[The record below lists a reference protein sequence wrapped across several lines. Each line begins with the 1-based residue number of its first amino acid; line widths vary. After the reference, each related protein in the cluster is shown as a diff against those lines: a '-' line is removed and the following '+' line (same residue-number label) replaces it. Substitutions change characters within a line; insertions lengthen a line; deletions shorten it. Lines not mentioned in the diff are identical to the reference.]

1 MVKKSPSLHARS
13 GLPTIIL
20 TPTGAQYLPRG
31 WWEFPEGADGV
42 EHRHLEEP
50 AVQGGPVQQLLGE
63 QPARVPHRA
72 QLPGQWWPVALGGA
86 SSPAAHLP
94 PAHLPLTV
102 HSHHLGFGEAP
113 PQLRGQLRGSRLPKP
128 TFISLL
134 RQGSLP
140 ALPGSCLVTAIRQ
153 DAPHS
158 LEHRLSWRRPLC
170 CSHTGSLGV
179 AGG

>member
-1 MVKKSPSLHARS
+1 M
-13 GLPTIIL
+13 
-20 TPTGAQYLPRG
+20 
-31 WWEFPEGADGV
+31 
-42 EHRHLEEP
+42 EHGHLEEP

-113 PQLRGQLRGSRLPKP
+113 LQLRGQLRGSRRPEP
-128 TFISLL
+128 TFISFL
-134 RQGSLP
+134 RQVSSA
-140 ALPGSCLVTAIRQ
+140 ALPGSCLVTAIWQ
-153 DAPHS
+153 DTP
-158 LEHRLSWRRPLC
+158 P
-170 CSHTGSLGV
+170 
-179 AGG
+179 